1 MKKRTILV
9 GITGGIAVYKIAN
22 LVRLY
27 KKRGW
32 NVIVVMTENAT
43 KFVSPLTFET
53 LTENSVVLD
62 TFKRVTG
69 YETNMEH
76 INLPDITDVFVCAP
90 ATANILGK
98 MANGIADDILS
109 TTFLSLKKN
118 TPKLICPAMNVKMWE
133 NPATQRNITLLK
145 DFGYDV
151 LEPDTGDLACGIS
164 AKGRLP
170 AESVILKYTERAL
183 MEKPLHGKKVVVS
196 SGATIEPI
204 DPVRY
209 VTNHSSGKMGVA
221 VAETFWKLGA
231 EVSLVSGIYSEKS
244 NIIPQEFVKSVDEM
258 YHAITAKLDA
268 GYDHLV
274 MTAAVSDYTPKLV
287 YDKKVKKSDAPVII
301 EFVRTK
307 DIIKEVS
314 QHYSVKIIGFAAETD
329 NVLEYAKKKLT
340 DKGMY
345 MIVANDL
352 TEKGAGFRTDTNHC
366 YIITKEGMK
375 DTGVVS
381 KEAVAEE
388 MARLL

>member
-1 MKKRTILV
+1 MEKKTILV

-27 KKRGW
+27 KKKGW

-43 KFVSPLTFET
+43 KFVAPLTFET
-53 LTENSVVLD
+53 LTENPVVLD

-98 MANGIADDILS
+98 MANGIADDVLS
-109 TTFLSLKKN
+109 TTIMSLKKT

-133 NPATQRNITLLK
+133 NPATQRNIGLLK
-145 DFGYDV
+145 EFGYEI

-170 AESVILKYTERAL
+170 AEDVIVKYTERAL
-183 MEKPLHGKKVVVS
+183 MDKPLHGKKIVVS
-196 SGATIEPI
+196 SGATIESI

-231 EVSLVSGIYSEKS
+231 EIALVSGLYSEKS
-244 NIIPQEFVKSVDEM
+244 NVVPQIFVKSVDDM
-258 YHAITAKLDA
+258 YNAITTKLDV
-268 GYDHLV
+268 GFDHLV
-274 MTAAVSDYTPKLV
+274 MTAAVSDYTPKV
-287 YDKKVKKSDAPVII
+287 VHDKKVKKSDGPITI

-307 DIIKEVS
+307 DIIKEIS
-314 QHYSVKIIGFAAETD
+314 KNYSVKIIGFAAETD
-329 NVLEYAKKKLT
+329 NVIEYAKKKLA
-340 DKGMY
+340 DKGMH

-352 TEKGAGFRTDTNHC
+352 TETGAGFRTDTNHC
-366 YIITKEGMK
+366 YIITKSSMV
-375 DTGVVS
+375 DTGLVS
-381 KEAVAEE
+381 KEAVALE
-388 MARLL
+388 MARCL

>member
-1 MKKRTILV
+1 MQKKTILV

-27 KKRGW
+27 KKKGW
-32 NVIVVMTENAT
+32 RVITVMTENAT
-43 KFVSPLTFET
+43 KFVSPMTFET
-53 LTENSVVLD
+53 LTEHPVILD
-62 TFKRVTG
+62 TFTRVTG

-98 MANGIADDILS
+98 MANGIADDVLS
-109 TTFLSLKKN
+109 TTIMSLKKT

-133 NPATQRNITLLK
+133 NPATQRNIGLLK
-145 DFGYDV
+145 EFGYEI

-170 AESVILKYTERAL
+170 AEDVILKYTERAL
-183 MEKPLHGKKVVVS
+183 MPKPLWGKKCVVS

-231 EVSLVSGIYSEKS
+231 EVALVSGIYSEKS
-244 NIIPQEFVKSVDEM
+244 AVIPQTFVKSVDDM
-258 YHAITAKLDA
+258 HAAITAKLDA
-268 GYDHLV
+268 GFDHLV
-274 MTAAVSDYTPKLV
+274 MTAAVSDYTPKIV
-287 YDKKVKKSDAPVII
+287 HDKKVKKSDGPITI

-307 DIIKEVS
+307 DIIKEIS
-314 QHYSVKIIGFAAETD
+314 QHYSIKIIGFAAETN
-329 NVLEYAKKKLT
+329 NVLEYAQKKLT

-352 TEKGAGFRTDTNHC
+352 TEVGAGFRTDTNRC
-366 YIITKEGMK
+366 YIITKDGVK
-375 DTGVVS
+375 DTGLVS